1 MAATTQGRTALVDT
15 NNASPTKLVCLA
27 QRVLHEEAYQPALTS
42 GN

>member
-1 MAATTQGRTALVDT
+1 MAATTQGRTALGDT